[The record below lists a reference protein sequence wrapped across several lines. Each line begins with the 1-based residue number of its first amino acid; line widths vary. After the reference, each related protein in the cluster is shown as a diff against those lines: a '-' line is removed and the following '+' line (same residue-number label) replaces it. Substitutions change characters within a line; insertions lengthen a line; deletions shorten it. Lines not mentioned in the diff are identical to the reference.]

1 MKTMRKKLTD
11 SINIVLFF
19 TKLGGILPVQFD
31 GQILQYQAHSQLF
44 SGLFLLLIIGGYL
57 SDQLIIHKEELII
70 NFQGIINLLLDL
82 AQFIGS
88 LCCFLSAVISQSMIR
103 DVINKSFLIHNKL
116 GSNFPQVW
124 QVVAYIMIEM
134 TEIMFPPRG
143 LLPAIG
149 KLQIVCAVAVLAT
162 LMIILEKSFDSLNQ
176 QIKHFYS
183 LHEERTT
190 CQKLFIYRDEPC
202 MMNYTYTPQF
212 DYDWKSLKIILKD
225 LQSIIQDLNAVSG
238 LILVSSISR
247 CRFLFTIHLYRF
259 FLQKFPVSQF
269 FWAFLSFQPIFF
281 LCHRFE
287 SLQTQAIITKNL
299 LNELDLILLDQRSQV
314 EVKLLLLQTE
324 SYSWNITPMGLFSM
338 NFNLVITV
346 IMTTLTYI
354 ILLKQMIGK

>member
-1 MKTMRKKLTD
+1 MFHKYYKHYYQSKSMKTMRKKLTD

-183 LHEERTT
+183 LHE
-190 CQKLFIYRDEPC
+190 
-202 MMNYTYTPQF
+202 
-212 DYDWKSLKIILKD
+212 
-225 LQSIIQDLNAVSG
+225 DLNAVSG

>member
-1 MKTMRKKLTD
+1 MFHKYYKHYYQSKSMKTMRKKLTD

-183 LHEERTT
+183 LHE
-190 CQKLFIYRDEPC
+190 
-202 MMNYTYTPQF
+202 
-212 DYDWKSLKIILKD
+212 
-225 LQSIIQDLNAVSG
+225 
-238 LILVSSISR
+238 
-247 CRFLFTIHLYRF
+247 
-259 FLQKFPVSQF
+259 
-269 FWAFLSFQPIFF
+269 
-281 LCHRFE
+281 
-287 SLQTQAIITKNL
+287 AIITKNL